1 MSVKRLG
8 LPWLIALVIL
18 PLLLAA
24 IGHAVSTRSPSG
36 RGSPAP
42 STGAGAPTI
51 SLAAFSIV
59 RNGSSVTL
67 TGEFP
72 DESAKAAL
80 LKVLNSALPAPVGIV
95 DRIRIDPA
103 VDALDF
109 AKAKP
114 VFADGAAIADFT
126 LTVGGDTITLAG
138 TAASPDQKDTI
149 DTDAKRIW
157 SNLNVVDNLAI
168 NSPPASPGAAA
179 SCTNLQSAINT
190 LTDGALTFESNL
202 GSLTASDEQ
211 VLTRVAEKLRA
222 CPNVHV
228 AINGYADSTGNTS
241 LNVPLSEQRAQTV
254 AGFLQAH
261 GVPGDRL
268 TTTGFGSAD
277 PIAPNGTDD
286 GRAQNRRVEIVVS
299 RGAFEHGLHHPVV
312 VVPARFPG
320 GLGRRLDER
329 HAAQP
334 CAAMSHVNW
343 WLFGL
348 SFALGLVLTLAL
360 MMTPA
365 KSQAR
370 AANSRDEPRHDGS
383 EHL

>member
-8 LPWLIALVIL
+8 LPWLIALVII
-18 PLLLAA
+18 PLLLAV
-24 IGHAVSTRSPSG
+24 IGHAVSTRSASG

-42 STGAGAPTI
+42 STSGGAPTI
-51 SLAAFSIV
+51 SLAAFSMA
-59 RNGSSVTL
+59 RSGDSVTL
-67 TGEFP
+67 TGAFP

-80 LKVLNSALPAPVGIV
+80 LKVLGSALPAAVGVV
-95 DRIRIDPA
+95 DQIRIDPA

-114 VFADGAAIADFT
+114 VFADSASIADFT

-149 DTDAKRIW
+149 DTDAKRVW

-168 NSPPASPGAAA
+168 NSPTSAPPGAAA
-179 SCTNLQSAINT
+179 SCANLQSAINT

-202 GSLTASDEQ
+202 GNLTASDEQ
-211 VLTRVAEKLRA
+211 VLTGVADKLKA
-222 CPNVHV
+222 CPNARV

-254 AGFLQAH
+254 AAFLEAH

-268 TTTGFGSAD
+268 TTTGFGSAN
-277 PIAPNGTDD
+277 PVAPNGTDD

-299 RGAFEHGLHHPVV
+299 
-312 VVPARFPG
+312 
-320 GLGRRLDER
+320 
-329 HAAQP
+329 
-334 CAAMSHVNW
+334 
-343 WLFGL
+343 
-348 SFALGLVLTLAL
+348 
-360 MMTPA
+360 
-365 KSQAR
+365 
-370 AANSRDEPRHDGS
+370 
-383 EHL
+383 

>member
-8 LPWLIALVIL
+8 LPWLIALVII
-18 PLLLAA
+18 PLLLAT

-42 STGAGAPTI
+42 SATAGPPTI
-51 SLAAFSIV
+51 SLAAFSMT
-59 RNGSSVTL
+59 RNGESVTL
-67 TGEFP
+67 TGAFP

-80 LKVLNSALPAPVGIV
+80 LKVLGSALPAGVSVV
-95 DRIRIDPA
+95 DQIRIDPA

-114 VFADGAAIADFT
+114 VFADSASVADFT

-138 TAASPDQKDTI
+138 TAVSPDQKNTI

-168 NSPPASPGAAA
+168 NSPAASASPTTAA
-179 SCTNLQSAINT
+179 SCANLQSAINT

-211 VLTRVAEKLRA
+211 VLTRVADKLKA
-222 CPNVHV
+222 CPNAHV

-241 LNVPLSEQRAQTV
+241 LNVPLSEERAQTV
-254 AGFLQAH
+254 AGFLEAH

-268 TTTGFGSAD
+268 TTTGFGSAN

-299 RGAFEHGLHHPVV
+299 
-312 VVPARFPG
+312 
-320 GLGRRLDER
+320 
-329 HAAQP
+329 
-334 CAAMSHVNW
+334 
-343 WLFGL
+343 
-348 SFALGLVLTLAL
+348 
-360 MMTPA
+360 
-365 KSQAR
+365 
-370 AANSRDEPRHDGS
+370 
-383 EHL
+383 

>member
-8 LPWLIALVIL
+8 LPWLVALVII
-18 PLLLAA
+18 PLLLAV
-24 IGHAVSTRSPSG
+24 IGHAVSTRSASG

-42 STGAGAPTI
+42 STGGGAPTI
-51 SLAAFSIV
+51 SLAAFSMA
-59 RNGSSVTL
+59 RSGDSVTL
-67 TGEFP
+67 TGAFP

-80 LKVLNSALPAPVGIV
+80 LKVLGSALPARVGVV
-95 DRIRIDPA
+95 DQIRIDPA

-114 VFADGAAIADFT
+114 VFVDSASIADFT

-157 SNLNVVDNLAI
+157 SNLKVIDNLAI
-168 NSPPASPGAAA
+168 NSPTSAPPSAAA
-179 SCTNLQSAINT
+179 SCANLQSAINT

-211 VLTRVAEKLRA
+211 VLTRVADQLKA
-222 CPNVHV
+222 CPNARV

-254 AGFLQAH
+254 AAFLEAH

-268 TTTGFGSAD
+268 TTTGFGSAN
-277 PIAPNGTDD
+277 PVAPNGTDD

-299 RGAFEHGLHHPVV
+299 
-312 VVPARFPG
+312 
-320 GLGRRLDER
+320 
-329 HAAQP
+329 
-334 CAAMSHVNW
+334 
-343 WLFGL
+343 
-348 SFALGLVLTLAL
+348 
-360 MMTPA
+360 
-365 KSQAR
+365 
-370 AANSRDEPRHDGS
+370 
-383 EHL
+383 

>member
-8 LPWLIALVIL
+8 LPWLIALVII
-18 PLLLAA
+18 PLLLAV
-24 IGHAVSTRSPSG
+24 IGHAVSTRSASG

-42 STGAGAPTI
+42 STSAGAPTI
-51 SLAAFSIV
+51 SLAAFSMA
-59 RNGSSVTL
+59 RSGDSVTL
-67 TGEFP
+67 TGAFP

-80 LKVLNSALPAPVGIV
+80 LKVLGSALPAGVGVV
-95 DRIRIDPA
+95 DQIRIDPA

-114 VFADGAAIADFT
+114 VFADSASIADFT

-157 SNLNVVDNLAI
+157 SNLNVVNNLAI
-168 NSPPASPGAAA
+168 NSPTSAPPGAAA
-179 SCTNLQSAINT
+179 SCANLQSAINT

-202 GSLTASDEQ
+202 GNLTASDEQ
-211 VLTRVAEKLRA
+211 VLTGVADKLKA
-222 CPNVHV
+222 CPNARV

-254 AGFLQAH
+254 AAFLEAH

-268 TTTGFGSAD
+268 TTTGFGSAN
-277 PIAPNGTDD
+277 PVAPNGTDD

-299 RGAFEHGLHHPVV
+299 
-312 VVPARFPG
+312 
-320 GLGRRLDER
+320 
-329 HAAQP
+329 
-334 CAAMSHVNW
+334 
-343 WLFGL
+343 
-348 SFALGLVLTLAL
+348 
-360 MMTPA
+360 
-365 KSQAR
+365 
-370 AANSRDEPRHDGS
+370 
-383 EHL
+383 